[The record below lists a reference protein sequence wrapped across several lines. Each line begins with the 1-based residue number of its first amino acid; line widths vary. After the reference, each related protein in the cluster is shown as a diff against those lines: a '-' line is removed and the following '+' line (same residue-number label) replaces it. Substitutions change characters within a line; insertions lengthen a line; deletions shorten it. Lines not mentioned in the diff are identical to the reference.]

1 MTATINPDWQQRVD
15 TINCLLPRINR
26 DDTRERLL
34 RERRSLLR
42 QIHGISLHVQLP
54 LDWQP

>member
-1 MTATINPDWQQRVD
+1 MTAPINPDWQQRVD
-15 TINCLLPRINR
+15 TINSLLPRINR

-34 RERRSLLR
+34 RERRTLLR
-42 QIHGISLHVQLP
+42 RIHGIPLYLQLP